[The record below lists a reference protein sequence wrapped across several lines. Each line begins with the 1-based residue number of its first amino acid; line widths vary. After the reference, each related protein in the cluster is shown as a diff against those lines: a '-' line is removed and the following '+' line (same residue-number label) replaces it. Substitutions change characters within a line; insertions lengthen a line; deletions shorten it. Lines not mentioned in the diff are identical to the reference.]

1 VSVSEQPEVTSAALP
16 PDSELVVGLVGA
28 VGVDLGAVARQLIA
42 ELAQFRYRGLDLHLT
57 DAFDAFDWAEQL
69 IEEPYDE
76 RLWSYMSAGDELRD
90 KWTRRDAM
98 ALLAI
103 NRIALERISITGNE
117 RSPADRVAY
126 ALRSFKRPEEI
137 KLLREVYGSRFV
149 LIGVA
154 ATEQTRLS
162 YLEGRIRETR
172 LPPHPLEPVRSPS
185 QLIERDEREE
195 HVPHGQ
201 DVRDTFHRADCF
213 VDVDGL
219 LPAQIGRILDI
230 FFGDPKRSPTRE
242 EFGMFQA
249 VAAARRSAEL
259 GRQVGA
265 AVCTSEGDVIAVGV
279 NEVPKSGGGLYWEG
293 DADDAREVARG
304 SDTNRKQRRQI
315 AEDIVRRL
323 IADKLLSEDV
333 SVDKVLYDIEAS
345 ALGDIIEFVR
355 AVHAEMAALMDAVRR
370 GVRVDEGTLYAT
382 TFPCHHCARHI
393 VAAGLRRVVYI
404 APYAKSRAIDL
415 HNDSIRLGKPPP
427 GDRRVPFEA
436 FVGIGPLRYLEWFDY
451 PERKTADGNLREY
464 DRPTAEARLLDRE
477 PLELRSDRL
486 AYLDREHRASVLL
499 RQCENDSGFAM
510 RRTLGEAGPGAGRS

>member
-1 VSVSEQPEVTSAALP
+1 
-16 PDSELVVGLVGA
+16 
-28 VGVDLGAVARQLIA
+28 
-42 ELAQFRYRGLDLHLT
+42 
-57 DAFDAFDWAEQL
+57 
-69 IEEPYDE
+69 
-76 RLWSYMSAGDELRD
+76 
-90 KWTRRDAM
+90 
-98 ALLAI
+98 
-103 NRIALERISITGNE
+103 
-117 RSPADRVAY
+117 
-126 ALRSFKRPEEI
+126 
-137 KLLREVYGSRFV
+137 
-149 LIGVA
+149 
-154 ATEQTRLS
+154 
-162 YLEGRIRETR
+162 
-172 LPPHPLEPVRSPS
+172 
-185 QLIERDEREE
+185 
-195 HVPHGQ
+195 
-201 DVRDTFHRADCF
+201 
-213 VDVDGL
+213 VDGL